1 MNSLVLIL
9 ALLLLFALVVTLVV
23 LVILLIR
30 ARSIGHIVGTF
41 ECASRPDTSSGW
53 VSGMARF
60 GSRDLQWFR
69 LFGLQFGPQFRM
81 PREDMRVSAPIA
93 RPEEIVEVMVESGG
107 QRRYLAMRTEWYNG
121 LVSWVDSGLP
131 RARED
136 YDL

>member
-1 MNSLVLIL
+1 MNLIVLIC
-9 ALLLLFALVVTLVV
+9 ALLLVLVFVITLIVLVV
-23 LVILLIR
+23 LLIR
-30 ARSIGHIVGTF
+30 TRAIGHIVGTF
-41 ECASRPDTSSGW
+41 ECASRADTSSGW
-53 VSGMARF
+53 ISGMARF

-69 LFGLQFGPQFRM
+69 LFGLQFGPQFRL
-81 PREDMRVSAPIA
+81 PRENMRVSTPIA
-93 RPEEIVEVMVESGG
+93 RPEGIVEVMVESGG